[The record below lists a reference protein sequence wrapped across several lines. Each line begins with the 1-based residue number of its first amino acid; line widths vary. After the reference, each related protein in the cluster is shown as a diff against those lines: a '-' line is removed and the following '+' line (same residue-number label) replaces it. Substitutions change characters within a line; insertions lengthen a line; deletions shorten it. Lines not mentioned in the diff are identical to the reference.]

1 MQSAADRVLK
11 ALSEG
16 HMITGF
22 VEIPADK
29 SSFKQPLT
37 IQFFGFKVADLG
49 YQLFIEKYI
58 TGQMEGE
65 LSKKHRRFETPEE
78 LALYVEQ
85 NYSVTVSSFTTNSVY
100 VKRDFEVNRPKW

>member
-29 SSFKQPLT
+29 SSFKQAIT
-37 IQFFGFKVADLG
+37 IQLFGFKVADIG
-49 YQLFIEKYI
+49 YQLVIEK
-58 TGQMEGE
+58 
-65 LSKKHRRFETPEE
+65 
-78 LALYVEQ
+78 
-85 NYSVTVSSFTTNSVY
+85 
-100 VKRDFEVNRPKW
+100 